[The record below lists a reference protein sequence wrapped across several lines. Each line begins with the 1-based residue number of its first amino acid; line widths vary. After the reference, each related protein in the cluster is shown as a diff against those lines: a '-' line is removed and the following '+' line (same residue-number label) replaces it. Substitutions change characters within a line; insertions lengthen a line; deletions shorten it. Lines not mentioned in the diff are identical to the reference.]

1 MSYFICGDLGIY
13 TFYHLYKYIL
23 HYKNLLLSLWHSCV
37 YHRCGH
43 GSKVLVSTLAG
54 FCIFFWN
61 WSWSQKF
68 LKNKTWIQGQFI
80 FSAAAGV
87 CVVFIN
93 VIGNAQI
100 GLHHVQS
107 FSTERH

>member
-1 MSYFICGDLGIY
+1 MALLCISQVWPWIQSAGVDSGR
-13 TFYHLYKYIL
+13 IL
-23 HYKNLLLSLWHSCV
+23 H
-37 YHRCGH
+37 
-43 GSKVLVSTLAG
+43 
-54 FCIFFWN
+54 FFWN

-68 LKNKTWIQGQFI
+68 LKNKTWIKGQFI